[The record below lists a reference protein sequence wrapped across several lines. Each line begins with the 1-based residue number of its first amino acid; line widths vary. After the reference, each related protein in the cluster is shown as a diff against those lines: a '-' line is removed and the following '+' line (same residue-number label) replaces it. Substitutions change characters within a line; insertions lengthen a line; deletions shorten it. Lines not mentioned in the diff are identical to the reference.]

1 MRHSPETAAKTR
13 EWRDRA
19 RLDLDDAKRPH
30 ATHPSGY
37 DNVVFLAQ
45 QAVERIIKA
54 FLVASDVRFPK
65 IHAIEVLL
73 DGYVASL
80 DPDLAQAADF
90 AVELPDYAVLARYP
104 PKGEGIDRGAGVHA
118 LELMDRAWAL
128 FEPRIATLLETDE
141 APEDADEADAQARD
155 PDA

>member
-1 MRHSPETAAKTR
+1 MSEPDDRAAVTR
-13 EWRDRA
+13 EWVERA
-19 RLDLDDAKRPH
+19 ALDVENARALLGVF
-30 ATHPSGY
+30 PSAY

-45 QAVERIIKA
+45 QAVEKIIKA